1 MSKSEDIQQIQDSI
15 LSQQNLPRHIA
26 FIMDGNGRWAKRR
39 GLPRLY
45 GHREGVNS
53 VREMVETGVEL
64 GIEVMTFYTF
74 SIENWKRPAL
84 EISGLMKLLVTTL
97 RKEVNDLDENNV
109 RLRPIGCL
117 DDLPE
122 APRREFLQ
130 AEERLRKNTG
140 LCLNIALSYGGRRE
154 IVRAI
159 NSLIEAGKK
168 SVTEEDIASAMDTA
182 GMPDPDLL
190 IRTSGEFRLSNF
202 LLWQCAYTELYI
214 TETLWPSFRKPQL
227 LEAIEEYQNR
237 ERRFGCISEQLEKL

>member
-1 MSKSEDIQQIQDSI
+1 MGEKKGIAASI
-15 LSQQNLPRHIA
+15 RTS
-26 FIMDGNGRWAKRR
+26 G
-39 GLPRLY
+39 
-45 GHREGVNS
+45 GVNS

-130 AEERLRKNTG
+130 AEERLRK
-140 LCLNIALSYGGRRE
+140 
-154 IVRAI
+154 
-159 NSLIEAGKK
+159 
-168 SVTEEDIASAMDTA
+168 
-182 GMPDPDLL
+182 
-190 IRTSGEFRLSNF
+190 
-202 LLWQCAYTELYI
+202 
-214 TETLWPSFRKPQL
+214 TLV
-227 LEAIEEYQNR
+227 YV
-237 ERRFGCISEQLEKL
+237 